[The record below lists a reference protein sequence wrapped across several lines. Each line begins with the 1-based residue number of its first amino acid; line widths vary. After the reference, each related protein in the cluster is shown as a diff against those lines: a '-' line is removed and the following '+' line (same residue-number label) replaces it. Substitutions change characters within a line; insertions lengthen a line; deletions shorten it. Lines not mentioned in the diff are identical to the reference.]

1 MALGGGVFTT
11 QNKKLPGAYINFVS
25 AQRASVTLGER
36 GVCAV
41 PMDLNWGPDSGVITL
56 SNADFI
62 SNSQKILGYDYTS
75 DYCKPFREIFK
86 NAQLAYIYRLNSN
99 TVKATNEYASAKY
112 GGTRGND
119 IKIVIT
125 VNVDDPAKFD
135 VKTLLDNIV
144 LDEQKGFTNT
154 SELKANDLVDFKPG
168 VALQL
173 TAGMPLEGGTNGEGT
188 KASCKYGEAKAPGPD
203 GNDLSIAVKAGTP
216 LTVAEAKKATCK
228 HGEAVTA
235 GAAGNNL
242 KIKIEA
248 GEPYQVSAAKAAS
261 CKYGTAKQAG
271 AAGNNLKIKIVN
283 GTPYEKTPAV
293 AATCK
298 YGTAKTAGAAGNSL
312 KVVVTGT
319 TGAWMIKVNNG
330 VSDVFTK
337 DAYAPASDTIVP
349 TDLTNEYVEFAAV
362 ELAAEE
368 VQLASGADAVM
379 GDTYTV
385 FTMNGEEEA
394 FKQENLKAKEE
405 LTDNDLVTF
414 LKTVDLAVEDVPF
427 TGGAD
432 AVMGDTYT
440 VTTLNGTAEVGKQE
454 NLKSKAELTDNEYV
468 TFTKTAELAI
478 EEVPLTGGAD
488 AQITPRYT
496 VETKLSGAVKDTQSD
511 VVSAAEL
518 TDNQWIT
525 FDKGANLELEEVALE
540 GGGEN
545 ITGASWQNALNA
557 LEGYSF
563 NTLGIASN
571 DEKITSLAAA
581 YTKRMRDEVGVKFQ
595 TVVFNYDADDEG
607 VINLVNGLTD
617 APTDPSLVY
626 WTTGAQCACKVYESL
641 TNRTYAGELS
651 PDVSRTQTQL
661 EACVDNGEFV
671 LHRVG
676 DDVRVLTDINS
687 KVTVDDEE
695 GEDFKSN
702 QTIRVLDQIG
712 NDIAALFNDRY
723 LGKVPNDDAGRI
735 SFWNE
740 VVKHHQELLRLR
752 AIENFLPEDVTV
764 AAGNDKKS
772 IVVNDSVTPTNAL
785 EKLYMSV
792 VVS

>member
-56 SNADFI
+56 SNGDFI
-62 SNSQKILGYDYTS
+62 GNSQKILGYDYTS
-75 DYCKPFREIFK
+75 DYCKPLREVFK

-99 TVKATNEYASAKY
+99 TVKAENEFASAKY
-112 GGTRGND
+112 GGVRGND

-125 VNVDDPAKFD
+125 ANVDDPLKFD
-135 VKTLLDNIV
+135 VKTLVDNIA
-144 LDEQKGFTNT
+144 LDEQKGFSNT
-154 SELKANDLVDFKPG
+154 SELKSNDFVDFKQG
-168 VALQL
+168 VPLKL
-173 TAGMPLEGGTNGEGT
+173 TAGMPLEGGSNGEGT
-188 KASCKYGEAKAPGPD
+188 KASCKYAEAKAPGTD
-203 GNDLSIAVKAGTP
+203 GNNLSIAVKTGTP

-228 HGEAVTA
+228 YGEAVTA
-235 GAAGNNL
+235 GASGNNL

-248 GEPYQVSAAKAAS
+248 GA
-261 CKYGTAKQAG
+261 
-271 AAGNNLKIKIVN
+271 
-283 GTPYEKTPAV
+283 PYEKTPAV

-298 YGTAKTAGAAGNSL
+298 YGTAKTAGTAGNSY
-312 KVVVTGT
+312 KIVVAGS
-319 TGAWMIKVNNG
+319 TGAWSIKINNG
-330 VSDVFTK
+330 SADVFTK
-337 DAYAPASDTIVP
+337 ESYASDTITP
-349 TDLTNEYVEFAAV
+349 ADLTNEFVEFIAV
-362 ELAAEE
+362 ALIAEE
-368 VQLASGADAVM
+368 VPL
-379 GDTYTV
+379 
-385 FTMNGEEEA
+385 
-394 FKQENLKAKEE
+394 
-405 LTDNDLVTF
+405 
-414 LKTVDLAVEDVPF
+414 

-432 AVMGDTYT
+432 QVMGETYT
-440 VTTLNGTAEVGKQE
+440 VTTLNGTSEVGKQE
-454 NLKSKAELTDNEYV
+454 NLKTKDELTDNEYV
-468 TFTKTAELAI
+468 SFTKTAGLSI
-478 EEVPLTGGAD
+478 EEVALTGGAD
-488 AQITPRYT
+488 AQITPRFT
-496 VETKLSGAVKDTQSD
+496 VETKLNGAVVDTQSD
-511 VVSAAEL
+511 KISSAEL
-518 TDNQWIT
+518 QDNQWVT
-525 FDKGANLELEEVALE
+525 FNKTSELALGEVTLE

-571 DEKITSLAAA
+571 DEKIKSLAAA
-581 YTKRMRDEVGVKFQ
+581 FTKRMRDEVGVKFQ
-595 TVVFNYDADDEG
+595 TVVFNHAADDEG
-607 VINLVNGLTD
+607 VINLVNGLTE
-617 APTDPSLVY
+617 APEDPSLVY
-626 WTTGAQCACKVYESL
+626 WVTGAQCACKVYESL
-641 TNRTYAGELS
+641 TNRNYDGELS

-661 EACVDNGEFV
+661 ETCVDNGEFV

-695 GEDFKSN
+695 NEDFKSN

-712 NDIAALFNDRY
+712 NDIATLFNDRY

>member
-41 PMDLNWGPDSGVITL
+41 PMDLNWGPDNGVITL
-56 SNADFI
+56 SNGDFI

-75 DYCKPFREIFK
+75 EYCKPLREIFK

-99 TVKATNEYASAKY
+99 TVKAENEFASAKY
-112 GGTRGND
+112 GGVRGND

-125 VNVDDPAKFD
+125 SNVDDPLKFD
-135 VKTLLDNIV
+135 VKTLVDNIP
-144 LDEQKGFTNT
+144 LDEQKGFSNT
-154 SELKANDLVDFKPG
+154 SELKSNNFVDFKQG
-168 VALQL
+168 VALKL
-173 TAGMPLEGGTNGEGT
+173 TAGTPLEGGSNGEGS
-188 KASCKYGEAKAPGPD
+188 KASCKYGEAKASGTD
-203 GNDLSIAVKAGTP
+203 GNSLSIAVKAGTP
-216 LTVAEAKKATCK
+216 LTVAQAKKATCK
-228 HGEAVTA
+228 YGEAVTA
-235 GAAGNNL
+235 GAAGNDL
-242 KIKIEA
+242 RIKIEA
-248 GEPYQVSAAKAAS
+248 GTPYVKTEAKTAT
-261 CKYGTAKQAG
+261 CKHATAKQAG
-271 AAGNNLKIKIVN
+271 AAGNDIVISISA
-283 GTPYEKTPAV
+283 GTPQQTTPA
-293 AATCK
+293 AAAACK
-298 YGTAKTAGAAGNSL
+298 FATAKVAGAGGN
-312 KVVVTGT
+312 KYKIVVTGT
-319 TGAWMIKVNNG
+319 TGAWVVKVNDG
-330 VSDVFTK
+330 ESDVFTK

-349 TDLTNEYVEFAAV
+349 TDLTNDYVEFKAV
-362 ELAAEE
+362 ALAAEE
-368 VQLASGADAVM
+368 AQLTGGADAVM
-379 GDTYTV
+379 TDTYTV
-385 FTMNGEEEA
+385 VTKQGEEVKDTQA
-394 FKQENLKAKEE
+394 NLLDKSA
-405 LTDNDLVTF
+405 LVDNDLVTF
-414 LKTVDLAVEDVPF
+414 LKTADLAVEEVPL

-432 AVMGDTYT
+432 QVMGETYT
-440 VTTLNGTAEVGKQE
+440 VTTLNRTSEVSKQE
-454 NLKSKAELTDNEYV
+454 NLKTKDELTDNEYV
-468 TFTKTAELAI
+468 SFTKSAELSI
-478 EEVPLTGGAD
+478 EEVAFTGGAD
-488 AQITPRYT
+488 AQITPRFT
-496 VETKLSGAVKDTQSD
+496 VETKLSGAVVDTQAD
-511 VVSAAEL
+511 VASSAEL
-518 TDNQWIT
+518 QDNQWVT
-525 FDKGANLELEEVALE
+525 FDKRAALTLGEVALE

-571 DEKITSLAAA
+571 DEKIKNLAAA
-581 YTKRMRDEVGVKFQ
+581 FTTRMRDEVGVKFQ
-595 TVVFNYDADDEG
+595 TVVFNYGADDEG
-607 VINLVNGLTD
+607 VINLVNGLSD
-617 APTDPSLVY
+617 APNDPSLVY
-626 WTTGAQCACKVYESL
+626 WVTGAQCACKVYESL
-641 TNRTYAGELS
+641 TNRNYDGELS

-661 EACVDNGEFV
+661 EACVDSGEFV

-687 KVTVDDEE
+687 KVSVDEE
-695 GEDFKSN
+695 ENEDFKSN

-772 IVVNDSVTPTNAL
+772 IVVNDRVTPTNAL

-792 VVS
+792 VVA

>member
-41 PMDLNWGPDSGVITL
+41 PMDLNWGPDGGVITL
-56 SNADFI
+56 SNGDFI
-62 SNSQKILGYDYTS
+62 GNSQKILGYDYTS
-75 DYCKPFREIFK
+75 DYCKPLREVFK

-99 TVKATNEYASAKY
+99 TVKAENEFASAKY
-112 GGTRGND
+112 GGVRGND

-125 VNVDDPAKFD
+125 ANVDDPLKFD
-135 VKTLLDNIV
+135 VKTLVDNIA
-144 LDEQKGFTNT
+144 LDEQKGFSNT
-154 SELKANDLVDFKPG
+154 SELKSNDFVDFKQG
-168 VALQL
+168 VPLTL
-173 TAGMPLEGGTNGEGT
+173 TAGMPLEGGSNGEGT
-188 KASCKYGEAKAPGPD
+188 KASCKYAEAKAPGSD
-203 GNDLSIAVKAGTP
+203 GNNLSIAVKAGTP

-228 HGEAVTA
+228 YGEAVTP

-242 KIKIEA
+242 SIKIEA
-248 GEPYQVSAAKAAS
+248 
-261 CKYGTAKQAG
+261 
-271 AAGNNLKIKIVN
+271 

-298 YGTAKTAGAAGNSL
+298 YGTAKTAGVAGNSY
-312 KVVVTGT
+312 KIVVAGS
-319 TGAWMIKVNNG
+319 TGAWSIKINNG
-330 VSDVFTK
+330 SSDVFTK
-337 DAYAPASDTIVP
+337 KSYAPASDTIVP
-349 TDLTNEYVEFAAV
+349 TDLTNEFVEFTAV
-362 ELAAEE
+362 VLTAEE
-368 VQLASGADAVM
+368 AQLA
-379 GDTYTV
+379 
-385 FTMNGEEEA
+385 
-394 FKQENLKAKEE
+394 
-405 LTDNDLVTF
+405 
-414 LKTVDLAVEDVPF
+414 
-427 TGGAD
+427 GGAD
-432 AVMGDTYT
+432 QVMGETYT
-440 VTTLNGTAEVGKQE
+440 VTTLNGASEVGKQE
-454 NLKSKAELTDNEYV
+454 NLKTKDALTDNEYV
-468 TFTKTAELAI
+468 SFTKTAELSI
-478 EEVPLTGGAD
+478 EEVALTGGAD
-488 AQITPRYT
+488 AQITPRFI
-496 VETKLSGAVKDTQSD
+496 VETKLSGAVMDTQSD
-511 VVSAAEL
+511 VVSSAEL
-518 TDNQWIT
+518 QDNQWVT
-525 FDKGANLELEEVALE
+525 FNKTSELVLSEVALD

-563 NTLGIASN
+563 NTLGIVSN
-571 DEKITSLAAA
+571 DEKIKTLAAA
-581 YTKRMRDEVGVKFQ
+581 FTKRMRDEVGVKFQ
-595 TVVFNYDADDEG
+595 TVVFNHAADDEG
-607 VINLVNGLTD
+607 VINLVNGLTE
-617 APTDPSLVY
+617 APDNPSLVY
-626 WTTGAQCACKVYESL
+626 WVTGAQCACKVYESL
-641 TNRTYAGELS
+641 TNRNYDGELS

-661 EACVDNGEFV
+661 ETCVDNGEFV

-695 GEDFKSN
+695 NEDFKSN

-712 NDIAALFNDRY
+712 NDIATLFNDRY